1 MKNSI
6 TVSVEFFFKGEK
18 FSPSME
24 IDLDEHIKRQRSIES
39 FPPLLAT
46 SNGLDH
52 YSYEYE
58 MLQAEPLVYSRPKGL
73 AKAFLNDDYFDFEGF
88 EQAWQVELV
97 AEAVAAIAREH
108 LDVNDLS
115 SQPELQTALIE
126 AFKLGRQS

>member
-24 IDLDEHIKRQRSIES
+24 IDLDEHIIRKRSIES

-58 MLQAEPLVYSRPKGL
+58 MLQAEPLVYSMPKGL

-88 EQAWQVELV
+88 EQAWQEERV
-97 AEAVAAIAREH
+97 AEAVAEIAREH

-126 AFKLGRQS
+126 AFKLGQQS

>member
-1 MKNSI
+1 
-6 TVSVEFFFKGEK
+6 
-18 FSPSME
+18 ME
-24 IDLDEHIKRQRSIES
+24 IDLDDHVRHQKSTES
-39 FPPLLAT
+39 FPPMLAT

-88 EQAWQVELV
+88 EQAWQEERV
-97 AEAVAAIAREH
+97 AEAVGEIAREH

-126 AFKLGRQS
+126 AFKLGQQS